1 MADYTLYYW
10 PLPFRGQF
18 IRAVLAH
25 AGATWEEAE
34 VDAITDV
41 MSREVTD
48 QPVPFMA
55 PPLLVDHAAG
65 VSLAQMPAILSYLG
79 TKLDLMPEDTKL
91 AALTHKIIADANDVL
106 DELTRFGGRSMWT
119 PEEWEAFA
127 EDRLPRWA
135 QIFEATGRAHGLK
148 ADGGHMLGT
157 PEPGLAD
164 LVTATLWFTM
174 TAKLQDL
181 TGLVEANA
189 PRVAALSAR
198 IMSTDALAAMRDDT
212 DTRFGHAWCGGLIE
226 ASIREMLN
234 EQ

>member
-18 IRAVLAH
+18 IRTVLAH
-25 AGATWEEAE
+25 AGATWEEADVE
-34 VDAITDV
+34 AVTDV
-41 MSREVTD
+41 MSQKVTD

-55 PPLLVDHAAG
+55 PPLLIDHDAG

-79 TKLDLMPEDTKL
+79 MKLGLMPGDAKR

-106 DELTRFGGRSMWT
+106 DEVTRYGGRSMWT
-119 PEEWEAFA
+119 REEWEGFS

-148 ADGGHMLGT
+148 ADSGYMLGT

-164 LVTATLWFTM
+164 LVTATLWYTM
-174 TAKLQDL
+174 TAKLLDL
-181 TGLVEANA
+181 TPLVETNA
-189 PRVAALSAR
+189 PHVAALGER